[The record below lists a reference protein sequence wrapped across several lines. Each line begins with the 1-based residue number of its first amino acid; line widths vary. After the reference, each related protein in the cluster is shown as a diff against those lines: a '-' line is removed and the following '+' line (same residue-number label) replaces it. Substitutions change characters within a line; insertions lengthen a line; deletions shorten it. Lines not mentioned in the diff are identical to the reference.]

1 MIWRISYLIRGPSIC
16 SCYDLVH
23 LLVSGFY
30 FHLFLL
36 HVGPTCQKNM
46 FHFWESCP
54 ILLVSA
60 SMLPR
65 RLFFLFPISSLWCQ
79 PRWRDSRVSQV
90 FYLISSHCCHWILS
104 FCVFPFSRCLFSKK
118 PKTYIFCWLYHISN
132 NILNILY
139 LYISICWLWQLVE
152 FTMIISLSI
161 PCFILSLDILWLH
174 CEYLLSFFSMHSA
187 RQL

>member
-1 MIWRISYLIRGPSIC
+1 LK
-16 SCYDLVH
+16 DL
-23 LLVSGFY
+23 LLDSWSVD
-30 FHLFLL
+30 LFLL
-36 HVGPTCQKNM
+36 
-46 FHFWESCP
+46 WSCP
-54 ILLVSA
+54 PACVWLLFPFISFACRSYLSEEYVSFLGLVSA

-161 PCFILSLDILWLH
+161 PCFILSLDILWPH
-174 CEYLLSFFSMHSA
+174 CEYLLIFFSLHSA

>member
-1 MIWRISYLIRGPSIC
+1 LK
-16 SCYDLVH
+16 DL
-23 LLVSGFY
+23 LLDSWSVN
-30 FHLFLL
+30 LFLL
-36 HVGPTCQKNM
+36 
-46 FHFWESCP
+46 WSCP
-54 ILLVSA
+54 PACVWL
-60 SMLPR
+60 
-65 RLFFLFPISSLWCQ
+65 LFPFISYACRSYLSEEYVSFLGVMPDITCLSLDAST
-79 PRWRDSRVSQV
+79 PTLFLVPHFELVASAYWRDSRVSQV
-90 FYLISSHCCHWILS
+90 FYLISSHCCHWILG
-104 FCVFPFSRCLFSKK
+104 FRVFPFSWCLFSKK